1 MKSYFIK
8 TIVLILLL
16 MLQENS
22 EAKVALVLS
31 GGGARGIAHIGV
43 LKVLDE
49 LDVKIDF
56 ITGTSMGAVIGALYA
71 QGYSGKEI
79 EEIILNKHFQDLL
92 DDGISRENLYIGE
105 KRWLPNS
112 NLFFELDD
120 NLLPSLPKSIIIGN
134 RLTNNFFNY
143 YFPSIKLDSFDELPI
158 PFRAV
163 ATNIV
168 TGKLKIFDSGNLHE
182 AVRASMSVPSIIAPF
197 RLDKKLYVDGGVRA
211 NFPTEIAKENG
222 CDIII
227 GVRVNTGLKEESQLN
242 TLLQIYDQ
250 TLNISINDNVITST
264 EFCDILITPDLESVS
279 TFNFKNRLEIIKQG
293 ENAAK
298 ENIIELDKLPK
309 NKKNIKH
316 EIIETIGFEKISVE
330 GNRYLSNSKIKE
342 FVGLKTGM
350 IYTKN
355 DILEAFDQAYSSKLF
370 DVIYPVISQNENGNI
385 LIIKVAEANRKK
397 LDIGVAYNEVDQLVV
412 SSTIEFNNV
421 FQKNSKFFANVK
433 LGGKQEINFDYV
445 KNYGKFYGAYYRIFP
460 FAREYETFTYNLEH
474 EVEKSV
480 VTTEFGATSGLGVF
494 TKHLV
499 LEFYGYAIEKKH
511 HQHIA
516 EFQDE
521 EYYSDGFGLK
531 LYHESLDD
539 LIFPTRG
546 GKIFGKISLDKDYFF
561 DELEYYDLFLDL
573 LLVIPLQNISIKY
586 GLQYGNHHSKLAS
599 EFSPN
604 DIGGLDSF
612 LGLKPNEMNASIY
625 QINRFAVGYN
635 YEDKLFVDLRYNFLI
650 FGKFDKILETD
661 EADILHGAGVELGW
675 KNKLLPIRLAFA
687 VNKNKQDFFY
697 LSIGYQFDKFFF
709 SRK

>member
-1 MKSYFIK
+1 
-8 TIVLILLL
+8 